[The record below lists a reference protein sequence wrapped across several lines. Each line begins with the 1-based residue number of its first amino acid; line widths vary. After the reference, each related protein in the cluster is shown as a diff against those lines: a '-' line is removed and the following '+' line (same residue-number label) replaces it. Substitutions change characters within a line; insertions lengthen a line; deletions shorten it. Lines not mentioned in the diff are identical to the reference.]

1 MKYINSKR
9 YKFSSVLKYINFKRY
24 KFSTILKY
32 INLKRYKP
40 NNIFKY
46 IDLKRYKPN
55 NIFKYIDFKKYII
68 TKIYDISKIYRRINF
83 TRYKYIPI
91 YFFIFFVFLIIIYLI
106 IPVFFKYDKLEI
118 KNTLCNELN
127 IKCSIQGEVKY
138 SPLPSPRLK
147 FDNLLVK
154 DFIDGSKTLGNI
166 ENVSIKLSIY
176 SLINKNKFNIKKIK
190 FENFKINFDL
200 EKISEYKKF
209 LNNKS
214 YSKSVS
220 FAKGEINFLEKK
232 QHIATIRDVN
242 LKYKFNRDNID
253 ATLNGDFIG
262 DKIIINFESDR
273 KKKTHK
279 TLVIKLLDSGIFT
292 KINIIN
298 NDSEK
303 DVISGN
309 FLFKKEKSRLT
320 AIFDYKDD
328 KIIIKKSNLRNVF
341 LDGKLNGEL
350 KFLPYFDFNLDL
362 VLNSVNFN
370 RLYGALVS
378 LDKKSKEKLFKINKK
393 INGHLS
399 MSANKIFSK
408 HTIIN
413 SFESQ
418 VKFINGNILFEQV
431 LLNLGKLGAA
441 DISGTIKND
450 EKFSNF
456 KFENNIYLDNLK
468 RFYNKFGIYNKQK
481 IPYNLFISGNFDLVK
496 LILYIDEIS
505 DENKFKDDDIEFI
518 TKEFNNI
525 LLEDGY
531 ASFFNF
537 NKFKEFIRL
546 VASEDN

>member
-1 MKYINSKR
+1 MKYINLKR
-9 YKFSSVLKYINFKRY
+9 YKFSSILKYINFERY
-24 KFSTILKY
+24 RFSTILKH

-46 IDLKRYKPN
+46 IN
-55 NIFKYIDFKKYII
+55 FKKYII
-68 TKIYDISKIYRRINF
+68 AKIYSIPKIYRRINF
-83 TRYKYIPI
+83 ARYKYIPI
-91 YFFIFFVFLIIIYLI
+91 YFFIFFVFLAIIYLI
-106 IPVFFKYDKLEI
+106 IPIFFKYDKLEI

-138 SPLPSPRLK
+138 SPLPTPRLK

-154 DFIDGSKTLGNI
+154 DFIDESKTLGNI

-214 YSKSVS
+214 YSNSVS
-220 FAKGEINFLEKK
+220 FAKGEINFLADK
-232 QHIATIRDVN
+232 QHIVAIRDVN
-242 LKYKFNRDNID
+242 LKYKFNRNNVE
-253 ATLNGDFIG
+253 AVLNGNFIG
-262 DKIIINFESDR
+262 DKVIINFESDKR
-273 KKKTHK
+273 KEAEK
-279 TLVIKLLDSGIFT
+279 TLVIKLLDSGIFAKVNT
-292 KINIIN
+292 IN
-298 NDSEK
+298 NDLKK

-309 FLFKKEKSRLT
+309 FLFKKDKSRLT
-320 AIFDYKDD
+320 AIFDYKDG
-328 KIIIKKSNLRNVF
+328 KIIIKKSNLRNIF

-350 KFLPYFDFNLDL
+350 KFLPYFNFNLDL

-370 RLYGALVS
+370 RLYGILVS
-378 LDKKSKEKLFKINKK
+378 LDENSKAKLFKINKK

-408 HTIIN
+408 HTLIN

-418 VKFINGNILFEQV
+418 IKFINGNVLFEQV

-441 DISGTIKND
+441 DISGIIKND
-450 EKFSNF
+450 GKFSNF

-496 LILYIDEIS
+496 LIFYIDEIS
-505 DENKFKDDDIEFI
+505 DGNKFKDDDIEYI

-546 VASEDN
+546 VSNEDN